1 MRNAELKALSVMR
14 YPFCVK
20 QEVIMKLEMKKPVT
34 IKDIN
39 SEEER
44 QPYTWPK
51 FLTQVFWIFVMLF
64 AMVKIVQAYAS

>member
-1 MRNAELKALSVMR
+1 
-14 YPFCVK
+14 
-20 QEVIMKLEMKKPVT
+20 MKLEMKKPVT